1 MADLRVLIVEDDP
14 LDAELTVR
22 ELQKS
27 GYDPEWQQVDTQ
39 AEFMNRLAQD
49 PPDVIISD

>member
-22 ELQKS
+22 ES
-27 GYDPEWQQVDTQ
+27 
-39 AEFMNRLAQD
+39 AEKRLR
-49 PPDVIISD
+49 P